1 MIGDKGMFGGVCVD
15 IIHTEEYG
23 DIEIY
28 SQNDFAY
35 IPPFMKTAYTP
46 IEWEK
51 EMNQCEC
58 FHKDGGHKGG
68 EVEIKKR

>member
-28 SQNDFAY
+28 SQDDFAY
-35 IPPFMKTAYTP
+35 VPPFMKTAYTP

-51 EMNQCEC
+51 EMEQSE
-58 FHKDGGHKGG
+58 
-68 EVEIKKR
+68 

>member
-28 SQNDFAY
+28 SQDDFAY
-35 IPPFMKTAYTP
+35 VPPFMKTAYTP

-51 EMNQCEC
+51 EMEQSEVMNV
-58 FHKDGGHKGG
+58 KKGADFG
-68 EVEIKKR
+68 K